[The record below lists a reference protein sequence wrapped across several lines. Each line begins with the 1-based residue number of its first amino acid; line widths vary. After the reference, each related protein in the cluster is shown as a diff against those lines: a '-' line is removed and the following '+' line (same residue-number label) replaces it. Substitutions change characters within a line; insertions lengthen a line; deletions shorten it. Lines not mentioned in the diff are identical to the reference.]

1 MAAGSDECKMLLSSL
16 TRARPRIA
24 QKKSQNLET
33 FAVRTL
39 PYSAWGGILK
49 ASLAQSRGTGGK
61 GRKAGRSRKQI
72 LRSERDWE
80 THKVQRNCEVVPPPR
95 ISQPLTRAHL
105 YTVDTYF
112 SHSFSEKR
120 SFRAP
125 DLTGKEALNEPNGNV
140 LFSLSIVAFL

>member
-24 QKKSQNLET
+24 HKKSQNLET
-33 FAVRTL
+33 FVLRTL
-39 PYSAWGGILK
+39 PYSAWGSILK

-72 LRSERDWE
+72 LRSERNWK

-105 YTVDTYF
+105 CTVDTHF

-125 DLTGKEALNEPNGNV
+125 DITGKKALNEANGII
-140 LFSLSIVAFL
+140 LFSLSIADFL

>member
-24 QKKSQNLET
+24 HKKSQNLEM

-39 PYSAWGGILK
+39 PYSAWGSILK

-72 LRSERDWE
+72 LRSERNWK

-105 YTVDTYF
+105 CTVDTYF

-125 DLTGKEALNEPNGNV
+125 DLTGKEALNEANGNI
-140 LFSLSIVAFL
+140 LFSLSIADFL